1 MSKLVF
7 SQAAD
12 AALTDIYRYTE
23 ESWSQKQADKYVGG
37 LLAAC
42 DRIAA
47 GKALKRPIPPEFNVP
62 GFVTRQDSHY
72 IYWRS
77 LSDGR
82 TGITAILH
90 VSMMQGDR
98 LREAFGS

>member
-12 AALTDIYRYTE
+12 AALTDIYQYTE
-23 ESWSQKQADKYVGG
+23 ERWSQKQADKYVGG
-37 LLAAC
+37 LLETC

-47 GKALKRPIPPEFNVP
+47 GNVVKRPIPHEFGVP
-62 GFVTRQDSHY
+62 GFFTRQDSHY

-90 VSMMQGDR
+90 VSMMQGDH

>member
-1 MSKLVF
+1 MIRLVF
-7 SQAAD
+7 SEAAD

-23 ESWSQKQADKYVGG
+23 ESWSQRQADKYVGG

-47 GKALKRPIPPEFNVP
+47 DKVFKRPIPHEFGVP
-62 GFVTRQDSHY
+62 GFVTRVDSHY
-72 IYWRS
+72 IYWRE

-90 VSMMQGDR
+90 VSMMQADR
-98 LREAFGS
+98 LRDAFGS

>member
-12 AALTDIYRYTE
+12 AALTDIYQYTE
-23 ESWSQKQADKYVGG
+23 EGWSQKQADKYVGG

-42 DRIAA
+42 DSIAA
-47 GKALKRPIPPEFNVP
+47 GKVVKRPIPSEFGVP

-90 VSMMQGDR
+90 VSMMQAER
-98 LREAFGS
+98 LRDAFGS

>member
-1 MSKLVF
+1 MSKPVF

-12 AALTDIYRYTE
+12 AALTDIYQYTE
-23 ESWSQKQADKYVGG
+23 EGWSQKQADKYVGG
-37 LLAAC
+37 LLEAC
-42 DRIAA
+42 DRIAE
-47 GKALKRPIPPEFNVP
+47 GRVVKRSIPPEFDVP

-90 VSMMQGDR
+90 VSMMQADR
-98 LREAFGS
+98 LREAFGG